1 MDLKMQSNLG
11 HFTVIMSLKQTRH
24 QYQMFTT
31 SRKSLCTSFKIL
43 FYSGCLICRLKLT
56 VCTSANWYAR
66 GLQISGSIINNFLP
80 AAHGMIISN
89 DGLHTGEL
97 WQQLSD
103 CASISI
109 QNPRLLLSVQ
119 SWTECKRKVSVFKWY
134 HWAVCQLMAFSLP
147 TLKELSGRWSPHN
160 TKAIKI
166 TIIVFPVFSP
176 VSS

>member
-31 SRKSLCTSFKIL
+31 SENHYAPHLNSLC
-43 FYSGCLICRLKLT
+43 SGCLICRLKLT
-56 VCTSANWYAR
+56 VCTSTTANWYAR
-66 GLQISGSIINNFLP
+66 GLQISDSIINNFLP
-80 AAHGMIISN
+80 TAHGMIISN

-103 CASISI
+103 CASSSVLRIPVSCWVCRVG
-109 QNPRLLLSVQ
+109 QNARGRC
-119 SWTECKRKVSVFKWY
+119 EVFKWY

-160 TKAIKI
+160 KRLR
-166 TIIVFPVFSP
+166 
-176 VSS
+176 